1 MNKIK
6 IKIDKNQIKKVVKI
20 KKTVKVIKNRIRIR
34 KDKDRKFGLMV
45 ILLIVFWI
53 KAEEYSHILLVT
65 LIPIQIKQVLLMT
78 IRESIFQIWH

>member
-20 KKTVKVIKNRIRIR
+20 KKTAKVIKNRIRVR
-34 KDKDRKFGLMV
+34 KEKDRKFGLMV

>member
-20 KKTVKVIKNRIRIR
+20 KKTAKVIKNRIRVR
-34 KDKDRKFGLMV
+34 KEKGRKFGLMV

-53 KAEEYSHILLVT
+53 KAEEYSHILLAT